1 MRSRLPLLR
10 DLPREVA
17 VLTVVAFCVALGFG
31 IVLPSIP
38 IFARTFGVSNL
49 AAAAVVSAF
58 ALVRFVSSPA
68 AGSLVVRFGERAT
81 LAVGLGI
88 VAVSSALAGLSQSYP
103 QLLILRGLGG
113 FGSAMFTVAAQAL
126 ILRVTLPEQRGR
138 ASAAWS
144 GGFLIG
150 GVVGPAVGGIVVAWS
165 IRAPFFV
172 YAATVSA
179 AAIVALVFLSAST
192 LRQREAEVARVEA
205 GGAVTTDTVTDGSET
220 ATVDPDHRG
229 WPALREALRS
239 RAYQAAL
246 TTNMMTGLVTFGL
259 RAALIPIF
267 VVEGLRS
274 EASLAAIGFLLA
286 AAAQAAVLIP
296 AGRRTDRVGRRPS
309 ILIGISMTVIG
320 MVLIT
325 MSDVLTNDP
334 AASTTPGVTLFLL
347 AMAVMGF
354 GSAFLSAAPAAVVGD
369 VLRGR
374 KGGSVIAAYQMVS
387 DFGSVIGPLLAGF
400 LVDAFDFDWAF
411 AVGAGIAALSL
422 ITAIRMPETLN
433 RVPRPQA

>member
-38 IFARTFGVSNL
+38 IFARTFGVSAL
-49 AAAAVVSAF
+49 AAAAVVSVF

-68 AGSLVVRFGERAT
+68 AGSLVVRFGERTT
-81 LAVGLGI
+81 LAVGLII
-88 VAVSSALAGLSQSYP
+88 VAVSSALAGLSQTYV
-103 QLLILRGLGG
+103 QLLILRGFGG

-126 ILRVTLPEQRGR
+126 ILRVTIPEQRGR

-150 GVVGPAVGGIVVAWS
+150 GVAGPAVGGIVVAWS

-179 AAIVALVFLSAST
+179 AAIVALAFLSAST

-205 GGAVTTDTVTDGSET
+205 GGDTGET
-220 ATVDPDHRG
+220 ATGDAVDLRA
-229 WPALREALRS
+229 WPALRDALHS

-246 TTNMMTGLVTFGL
+246 STNMMTGLVTFGL
-259 RAALIPIF
+259 RAALIPLF
-267 VVEGLRS
+267 VVEGLRRD
-274 EASLAAIGFLLA
+274 ASIAAIGFLMA
-286 AAAQAAVLIP
+286 AAAQAIVLIP

-309 ILIGISMTVIG
+309 ILLGISLTIVG

-325 MSDVLTNDP
+325 SSDIVSNDP
-334 AASTTPGVTLFLL
+334 AASTTPGVTIFFI

-354 GSAFLSAAPAAVVGD
+354 GAAFLSAAPSAVVGD

-387 DFGSVIGPLLAGF
+387 DFGTVVGPLLAGF

-411 AVGAGIAALSL
+411 GVGAGIAALAL
-422 ITAIRMPETLN
+422 VMALRMPETLN

>member
-1 MRSRLPLLR
+1 MRSRVPLLR

-38 IFARTFGVSNL
+38 IFARTFGVSAF
-49 AAAAVVSAF
+49 AAAAVVSVF

-68 AGSLVVRFGERAT
+68 AGGLVVRLGERNT
-81 LAVGLGI
+81 LAVGLII
-88 VAVSSALAGLSQSYP
+88 VAVSSALAGLAQTYV
-103 QLLILRGLGG
+103 QLLILRGFGG

-126 ILRVTLPEQRGR
+126 ILRVTVPEQRGR

-150 GVVGPAVGGIVVAWS
+150 GVAGPAVGGLVVAWS

-192 LRQREAEVARVEA
+192 LRAREAEVARVEA
-205 GGAVTTDTVTDGSET
+205 GGSPET
-220 ATVDPDHRG
+220 ADQPTLRG
-229 WPALREALRS
+229 WPALREALQL

-246 TTNMMTGLVTFGL
+246 ATNMMTGLVTFGL
-259 RAALIPIF
+259 RAALIPLF
-267 VVEGLRS
+267 VVEGLRRD
-274 EASLAAIGFLLA
+274 ASVAAMGFLFA

-309 ILIGISMTVIG
+309 ILIGISMTVVG

-325 MSDVLTNDP
+325 GSDAASNDP
-334 AASTTPGVTLFLL
+334 ASSTTPGVVLFFV

-354 GSAFLSAAPAAVVGD
+354 GSAFLSAAPSAVVGD

-387 DFGSVIGPLLAGF
+387 DFGSVIGPLLAGL

-411 AVGAGIAALSL
+411 AVGAGIAALTL
-422 ITAIRMPETLN
+422 IPAIRMPETLS
-433 RVPRPQA
+433 RVPRPTA